1 MKQKRKWILTLLFI
15 LIGTNFYTTWS
26 IISFSLQNETVKTD
40 AAIVLGAAVMDDK
53 PSPVLKERINH
64 AVLLYRKGMVEKIIF
79 TGGKS
84 EEDSAAESEAAK
96 QYALSKG
103 VHQEDIFI
111 ETRSNITEENL
122 QQAKKLGEKQHFRTY
137 TIVSDPLHMKRAMVM
152 AHDFGM
158 VAYSSPTGTS
168 AYQSLKTKVPFLA
181 REVFF
186 YTGYML
192 TKPFRE

>member
-1 MKQKRKWILTLLFI
+1 MKKRKWILIFLFV
-15 LIGTNFYTTWS
+15 LIGTFLYTAGS
-26 IISFSLQNETVKTD
+26 IISVSFQNEQVKTD
-40 AAIVLGAAVMDDK
+40 AAVVLGAAVINDK

-84 EEDSAAESEAAK
+84 EEDTLAESEAGK

-103 VHQEDIFI
+103 VHQEDMFI
-111 ETRSNITEENL
+111 ETHSAITEENL
-122 QQAKKLGEKQHFRTY
+122 QQAKEIGEKQQLRTY

-158 VAYSSPTGTS
+158 AAYPSPTGTS
-168 AYQSLKTKVPFLA
+168 AYQSWKTKLPFLA

-192 TKPFRE
+192 TKPFRG

>member
-1 MKQKRKWILTLLFI
+1 MKKQKWILAFFFI
-15 LIGTNFYTTWS
+15 LIGIFSYTAWS
-26 IISFSLQNETVKTD
+26 IISFSLQNELVKTD

-64 AVLLYRKGMVEKIIF
+64 AVLLYQKGMVEKIIF

-84 EEDSAAESEAAK
+84 DEDALAESEAAK

-103 VHQEDIFI
+103 VHKEDMFI
-111 ETRSNITEENL
+111 ETHSSITEENL
-122 QQAKKLGEKQHFRTY
+122 QQAKQIGEKQYFRTY
-137 TIVSDPLHMKRAMVM
+137 TIISDPLHMRRAMVM

-158 VAYSSPTGTS
+158 DAYPSPTSTS
-168 AYQSLKTKVPFLA
+168 AYQSWKTKLPFLA

-192 TKPFRE
+192 TKPFRR